1 MLPLSKRPLAKPI
14 VVKIGTAALTDENG
28 LPDGAIMAPLVRQMA
43 ELRLQGKNLVLVT
56 SGAVGMG
63 RHKLGW
69 DKAQKLTDSEK
80 SLAASVGQPY
90 LMRVYADY
98 FESFGLLPPGQILAE
113 NKHYSNGNDQQR
125 WNLLDYFNIAFS
137 TPRFIPIVNENDVLS
152 RVEIK
157 PLLRDET
164 AFSDNDGQASLLAR
178 LLGAKQTV
186 TISTHC
192 VHTGNPCDPSAVPLP
207 YINFISKKLG
217 LEGLGVRTDGFSCG
231 GTGGM
236 ENKLEAVRQF
246 VQGGQ
251 ESCGKR
257 QAYIID
263 TNDLKQN
270 GLVRAVQGQYVGTKL
285 VCRRPKD
292 VRQKWAGTPLA
303 CTCLPMTSTL

>member
-1 MLPLSKRPLAKPI
+1 MLSPSKRPLARPI
-14 VVKIGTAALTDENG
+14 VVKIGTAALTDSNG
-28 LPDGAIMAPLVRQMA
+28 LPDGGIMAPLVRQLA
-43 ELRLQGKNLVLVT
+43 ELRQQGKTLVLVT

-69 DKAQKLTDSEK
+69 DKSRKLTDSEK

-113 NKHYSNGNDQQR
+113 NKHYANGDDQQR
-125 WNLLDYFNIAFS
+125 WNLLDYFDLAFR

-164 AFSDNDGQASLLAR
+164 SFSDNDGQASLLAR
-178 LLGAKQTV
+178 LLNARQTV

-207 YINFISKKLG
+207 YINFISKKQG
-217 LEGLGVRTDGFSCG
+217 LEGLGIRTDGFSCG

-236 ENKLEAVRQF
+236 ENKIEAIRQF
-246 VQGGQ
+246 VQSGE
-251 ESCGKR
+251 ESCGRR

-263 TNDLKQN
+263 TVDLKLN
-270 GLVRAVQGQYVGTKL
+270 GLVRAVQGQPVGTKL
-285 VCRRPKD
+285 VCQRSKATRRKFD
-292 VRQKWAGTPLA
+292 GTPLV
-303 CTCLPMTSTL
+303 CTC